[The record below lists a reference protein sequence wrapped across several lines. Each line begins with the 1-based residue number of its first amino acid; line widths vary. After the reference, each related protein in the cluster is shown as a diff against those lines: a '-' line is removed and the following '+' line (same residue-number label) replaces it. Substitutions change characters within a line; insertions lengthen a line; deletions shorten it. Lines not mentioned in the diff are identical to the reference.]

1 MSLLTLI
8 LTKLKDLKNHEGFLK
23 YLKNTLWLFGE
34 KILRIVV
41 GLFVGIWVARYLGPE
56 QFGLF
61 SYAQSF
67 VGLFTAIATLG
78 LDGIVVRELVK
89 DESRR
94 DELIGTAF
102 WLNIL
107 GALGV
112 LIVLAIAINF
122 TSNDSYTSS
131 LVFIIASATIFQSF
145 NVVDMYF
152 QSKVLS
158 KYIVYANV
166 ISLFISSIVKITLIL
181 NEAPLIAFAL
191 VILFD
196 SFILASGF
204 IYFYFKNRRHS
215 EQQNRYSVFDTESS
229 FAWKFNKLTALS
241 LLKDSWPLILSGI
254 VISIYMRI
262 DQVMIKEM
270 MNAQA
275 VGQYAAAVRLSE
287 AWYFIPMAIVSS
299 LFPSIINAKKVSD
312 KLYLERLQRL
322 YSLMVW
328 LAIAIALP
336 MTFLSDWVVNLLYGN
351 AYQEAGSVLMIHIW
365 TGVFVFLGV
374 AFSHYLIVENLM
386 MKSFYRTALGTIL
399 NIIFNFILIPKY
411 GIYGA
416 AIATLL
422 GQMTANLIYDIF
434 DKTLWSQLKM
444 KLKAIFP
451 IYLIQGVQK

>member
-1 MSLLTLI
+1 MI
-8 LTKLKDLKNHEGFLK
+8 EKLQSLKNHQGFMK
-23 YLKNTLWLFGE
+23 YFINTSWLFGE
-34 KILRIVV
+34 KILRMVA

-61 SYAQSF
+61 SYAHSF

-78 LDGIVVRELVK
+78 LDSIVVRKLVK
-89 DESRR
+89 DDTRR

-102 WLNIL
+102 WLKIL

-112 LIVLAIAINF
+112 LIVLAIAVNF
-122 TSNDSYTSS
+122 TSNDTYTNT
-131 LVFIIASATIFQSF
+131 LIFIIASATIFQSF

-166 ISLFISSIVKITLIL
+166 ISLFISSIVKIALIL
-181 NEAPLIAFAL
+181 NEAPLIAFAW

-204 IYFYFKNRRHS
+204 IYFYLKKRRHS
-215 EQQNRYSVFDTESS
+215 EQPNLHSLLDTKSS
-229 FAWKFNKLTALS
+229 FSWKFNKSTALS

-254 VISIYMRI
+254 VISIYMKI

-270 MNAQA
+270 MNAEA

-299 LFPSIINAKKVSD
+299 LFPSIINAKKVSE
-312 KLYLERLQRL
+312 KLYLDRLQRL

-365 TGVFVFLGV
+365 AGVFVFLGV
-374 AFSHYLIVENLM
+374 AFSRYLIAENLM
-386 MKSFYRTALGTIL
+386 MKSFYRTALGAIL

-422 GQMTANLIYDIF
+422 GQMAANLIYDIF
-434 DKTLWSQLKM
+434 DKSLWSQLKM